1 LREFF
6 RLIHFGC
13 RMRRLW
19 LLLAVG
25 SLLVLGPVTSAI
37 AQRELQDIPDP
48 DPELERKTFIVADGM
63 EVNLYAA
70 DPLLAKPIQ
79 MNFDAQGR
87 LWVASSEVYPQVKPG
102 QKATDKILVLEDA
115 DGDGKAGNATVFA
128 EELLIP
134 TGVLPDHNGGCYVA
148 NSTELIHLS
157 DTNGDGKADQKKI
170 ILSGFGTEDTHHLLH
185 TLRWGPDGCLY
196 MNQSI
201 YIHSHVETPY
211 GVKRLNGGGIWRFRP
226 ETLELEVLCYGFVNP
241 WGHHFDRWGQSFA
254 TDGAYGEGINYV
266 FPGSVF
272 FSAPGATRIVAGL
285 NPGSPK
291 HCGLEIVSGRHLPPD
306 WDGNMITND
315 FRAHRVCRFVVTE
328 DNSGYASRQE
338 TEVIKTQH
346 LAFRPIDVK
355 MGPDGAIY
363 IADWY
368 NPIIQHGEVDF
379 RDERRDHTHGRIWR
393 VSAKGRK
400 PLQTAIPKE
409 VNGYQLLALLKEPE
423 EWTRQSAKIML
434 KHRHAQGENVEVML
448 QRWLAGLQDTDP
460 NYEHHLLEGLWVCEC
475 IENYTEGLGLI
486 QQLAKSK
493 DHRVRASAIRVV
505 SHWRTRLHPEGQKI
519 ARRLLQMAANDQ
531 HPRVRLEGVRG
542 LAAVGTE
549 NAAQDA
555 ANVLAKPMDRF
566 LDFALWQTM
575 RDLSLTWLPAV
586 KEGKD
591 VFGDVE
597 RLTYAL
603 KAVNSP
609 DVVPTLLSLIQED
622 KLPANRVDEVLNLIA
637 QLGGANELGAIYA
650 IIIDE
655 KSKLASVRKAA
666 LLDSLVETSRL
677 KKVLP
682 AGDLAQLARLAE
694 GPDARLIASVLR
706 AAGAWKQGSVQP
718 MMLRAAL
725 TPNAPP
731 ELRAAA
737 IDALAMLGGDASQA
751 NLANLG
757 SEEKSIEL
765 RQRAIG
771 AVALHDVELAAQL
784 TMKLLAEAPQGV
796 DPANAIAPL
805 LSNQEGQAAMTAAL
819 KDAKLGAD
827 AAKLVL
833 RTVRASPLPSDELI
847 ASVQHAGGLEAAVW
861 KLTPDLVAG
870 LVAEVK
876 ESGNA
881 ARGELIYRNAQL
893 QCLKCHAIGGAGGVV
908 GPDLVSIGATAQ
920 VDYLIES
927 LITPSSKIKEGF
939 HSKLVL
945 DDNGQQHTG
954 VVVREDGQAVVLRS
968 AEDKLITIAKA
979 NIEQIKDSTR
989 SLMPDGAADSLTRA
1003 ELVDLVRFLSEL
1015 GKVGG
1020 QYTIGPKRVVRRWQ
1034 SLLWTKEAH
1043 TLLNRTS
1050 YDSAASDDPALTWE
1064 NAYSTVAGD
1073 LPLDP
1078 LPAFVVHQG
1087 QDPTRFVRAELDV
1100 STAGKVRILVS
1111 TANGNKVSLWV
1122 DGKPTPLSG
1131 RVATF
1136 DLEKGRHALT
1146 LSIGATAQANP
1157 LSVELQY
1164 VPGSSAQV
1172 QIVGGK

>member
-1 LREFF
+1 MAMAF
-6 RLIHFGC
+6 
-13 RMRRLW
+13 
-19 LLLAVG
+19 LLTTGPLPAVF
-25 SLLVLGPVTSAI
+25 
-37 AQRELQDIPDP
+37 AQRDLQDIPDP

-102 QKATDKILVLEDA
+102 QKPTDKILVLEDE

-128 EELLIP
+128 DGLLIP
-134 TGVLPDHNGGCYVA
+134 TGVVPDHNGGCYVA
-148 NSTELIHLS
+148 NSTELLHLA
-157 DTNGDGKADQKKI
+157 DTNGDGKPDQRKV

-211 GVKRLNGGGIWRFRP
+211 GVKRLSGGGIWRFRP
-226 ETLELEVLCYGFVNP
+226 ETMELDVLCHGFVNP
-241 WGHHFDRWGQSFA
+241 WGHHFDRWGQSFV

-272 FSAPGATRIVAGL
+272 VTAPGASRIVAGL

-291 HCGLEIVSGRHLPPD
+291 HCGLEIVSGRHMPPD
-306 WDGNMITND
+306 WDGNMITSD
-315 FRAHRVCRFVVTE
+315 YRAHRVCRFVVTE

-346 LAFRPIDVK
+346 VAFRPIDAK

-400 PLQTAIPKE
+400 PLQTAIPKDAD
-409 VNGYQLLALLKEPE
+409 GYQLLALLKEPE
-423 EWTRQSAKIML
+423 EWTRQNAKIML
-434 KHRHAQGENVEVML
+434 KHRHAQGELVEVML
-448 QRWLAGLQDTDP
+448 QRWLAGLRETDP
-460 NYEHHLLEGLWVCEC
+460 NHEHHLLEGLWVCEC
-475 IENYTEGLGLI
+475 IDNRDEGLGLI

-493 DHRVRASAIRVV
+493 DHRVRAAAIRVAT
-505 SHWRTRLHPEGQKI
+505 HWRTRLHPEGQKI
-519 ARRLLQMAANDQ
+519 VRGFLQVAAIDQ

-542 LAAVGTE
+542 LATVGTQD
-549 NAAQDA
+549 AAKDA

-575 RDLSLTWLPAV
+575 RDLSPAWLPGV

-591 VFGDVE
+591 VFGGDLE

-603 KAVNSP
+603 KAVNTP

-622 KLPANRVDEVLNLIA
+622 KLPANRVDEVLSLIA
-637 QLGGANELGAIYA
+637 QLGGGKELGAIYA
-650 IIIDE
+650 LIIDE
-655 KSKLASVRKAA
+655 KSKLPAARKAA

-694 GPDARLIASVLR
+694 GADDRLIASVLR
-706 AAGAWKQGSVQP
+706 AGGAWKQASVEP
-718 MMLRAAL
+718 MMLRAAVDSE
-725 TPNAPP
+725 APLP
-731 ELRAAA
+731 LRLAA
-737 IDALAMLGGDASQA
+737 IDALAMLGGDADRA
-751 NLANLG
+751 TLTKIG
-757 SEEKSIEL
+757 SEEKTLGI

-771 AVALHDVELAAQL
+771 AIATLDVKLAAQL
-784 TMKLLAEAPQGV
+784 TMKLLAAAPPGV
-796 DPANAIAPL
+796 DPAAAIAPL
-805 LSNQEGQAAMTAAL
+805 LANQEGPAAMSAAL
-819 KDAKLGAD
+819 KDAKLSAD
-827 AAKLVL
+827 TAKLVL
-833 RTVRASPLPSDELI
+833 RTVRASPQPSEELI
-847 ASVQHAGGLEAAVW
+847 ASVQNAGGLEAAVW

-870 LVAEVK
+870 LVADVK
-876 ESGNA
+876 ERGNP
-881 ARGELIYRNAQL
+881 ARGESIYRNAQL

-908 GPDLVSIGATAQ
+908 GPDLVSIGASAQ

-927 LITPSSKIKEGF
+927 MITPSSKIKEGF

-945 DDNGQQHTG
+945 DADGQQYTG
-954 VVVREDGQAVVLRS
+954 VVVREDGQTVVLRS
-968 AEDKLITIAKA
+968 AEDKLVTIAKT

-989 SLMPDGAADSLTRA
+989 SLMPDGAADALTRA
-1003 ELVDLVRFLSEL
+1003 ELVDLVRFLSEI

-1020 QYTIGPKRVVRRWQ
+1020 QYTVGQKRVVRRWQ
-1034 SLLWTKEAH
+1034 SLVWTKEAQ

-1050 YDSAASDDPALTWE
+1050 YDSAASDSPALTWDS
-1064 NAYSTVAGD
+1064 AYSTVAGE

-1078 LPAFVVHQG
+1078 LPSFVVHQG
-1087 QDPTRFVRAELDV
+1087 QDPTTFVRAELDV
-1100 STAGKVRILVS
+1100 STAGKAKLLVS
-1111 TANGNKVSLWV
+1111 AAAVGNKVSLWV
-1122 DGKPTPLSG
+1122 DGKPTPLAG
-1131 RVATF
+1131 RVAI
-1136 DLEKGRHALT
+1136 LELDKGRHTLT
-1146 LSIGATAQANP
+1146 ISVGTTAQVTF
-1157 LSVELQY
+1157 LTVELQDIA
-1164 VPGSSAQV
+1164 GSPAQV

>member
-1 LREFF
+1 MA
-6 RLIHFGC
+6 I
-13 RMRRLW
+13 
-19 LLLAVG
+19 LLLLGLHSAV
-25 SLLVLGPVTSAI
+25 L
-37 AQRELQDIPDP
+37 AQRELKDIPDP
-48 DPELERKTFIVADGM
+48 DPELERKSFIVADGM

-102 QKATDKILVLEDA
+102 QKATDRILVLEDA
-115 DGDGKAGNATVFA
+115 DNDGKAGNATVFA
-128 EELLIP
+128 DGLLIP
-134 TGVLPDHNGGCYVA
+134 TGVVPDHNGGCYVA

-157 DTNGDGKADQKKI
+157 DTNGDGKADQKKV

-201 YIHSHVETPY
+201 YIHSHIETPS

-226 ETLELEVLCYGFVNP
+226 ETLELEVLCHGFVNP

-254 TDGAYGEGINYV
+254 TDGAFGEGINYV

-291 HCGLEIVSGRHLPPD
+291 HCGLEVVGGRHLPPD
-306 WDGNMITND
+306 WDGNMLTCD
-315 FRAHRVCRFVVTE
+315 FRAHRVCRFIVTE

-346 LAFRPIDVK
+346 VAFRPIDVK

-400 PLQTAIPKE
+400 PLQTAIPKDPD
-409 VNGYQLLALLKEPE
+409 VYQLLALLKEPE
-423 EWTRQSAKIML
+423 EWTRQNAKIML
-434 KHRHAQGENVEVML
+434 KHRHATGANVDVML
-448 QRWLAGLQDTDP
+448 QRWMAGLDRTDP
-460 NYEHHLLEGLWVCEC
+460 NYEHHLLEALWVCEC
-475 IENYTEGLGLI
+475 IDNTLVGMEVLPD
-486 QQLAKSK
+486 LAKSK
-493 DHRVRASAIRVV
+493 DHRIRAAATRTA
-505 SHWRTRLHPEGQKI
+505 SHWRTRLDTGDQKL
-519 ARRLLQMAANDQ
+519 AYPFLRMAVVDQ

-542 LAAVGTE
+542 LAAVGTDY
-549 NAAQDA
+549 AAKGA

-575 RDLSLTWLPAV
+575 RDLSPAWLPKV

-591 VFGDVE
+591 VFGGDVE

-609 DVVPTLLSLIQED
+609 DVVPTLLSLIQQD
-622 KLPANRVDEVLNLIA
+622 KLPASRVDEVLGLIA
-637 QLGGANELGAIYA
+637 QLGGAKELGAIYA
-650 IIIDE
+650 ILIDE
-655 KSKLASVRKAA
+655 KSNLPAARKAA

-677 KKVLP
+677 RKVLP
-682 AGDLAQLARLAE
+682 EGDLTQLARLAE
-694 GPDARLIASVLR
+694 GPDVRLIASVLR
-706 AAGAWKQGSVQP
+706 AGGAWKHESVQP
-718 MMLRAAL
+718 IMLRAAT
-725 TPNAPP
+725 TPSASAD
-731 ELRAAA
+731 LRAAA
-737 IDALAMLGGDASQA
+737 IDALAMLGGDSSKS
-751 NLANLG
+751 NLAKLG
-757 SEEKSIEL
+757 SEEKSLAL

-771 AVALHDVELAAQL
+771 AVATLDVKLAAQL
-784 TMKLLAEAPQGV
+784 TMKLLAEAAPGV
-796 DPANAIAPL
+796 DPAAAIAPL
-805 LSNQEGQAAMTAAL
+805 LTSQEGPAAMTAAL
-819 KDAKLGAD
+819 KDVTLNAD
-827 AAKLVL
+827 TAKLVL
-833 RTVRASPLPSDELI
+833 RAVRASPQPSEELI
-847 ASVQHAGGLEAAVW
+847 ASVQKAGGLEAAVW
-861 KLTPDLVAG
+861 KLTPELVAG

-876 ESGNA
+876 EKGNP

-908 GPDLVSIGATAQ
+908 GPDLVSIGASAQ

-927 LITPSSKIKEGF
+927 MITPSSKIKEGF

-945 DDNGQQHTG
+945 DNDGQQYTG
-954 VVVREDGQAVVLRS
+954 LVVREDGQTVVLRN
-968 AEDKLITIAKA
+968 AEDKLVTIAKA
-979 NIEQIKDSTR
+979 NIEQIKDSPR

-1020 QYTIGPKRVVRRWQ
+1020 QYTIGQKRVVRRWQ
-1034 SLLWTKEAH
+1034 SLVWSEEAH
-1043 TLLNRTS
+1043 TLLRRTS
-1050 YDSAASDDPALTWE
+1050 YDSAATDNPSLTWE
-1064 NAYSTVAGD
+1064 SAYSTVRGE
-1073 LPLDP
+1073 LPLDSLSP
-1078 LPAFVVHQG
+1078 FVVQPG
-1087 QDPTRFVRAELDV
+1087 QDATRFVRAELDV
-1100 STAGKVRILVS
+1100 STAGKVRVLVS
-1111 TANGNKVSLWV
+1111 SATGNKIALWV
-1122 DGKPTPLSG
+1122 DGKPTPISG
-1131 RVATF
+1131 RLADF
-1136 DLEKGRHALT
+1136 DLGKGHHTLT
-1146 LSIGATAQANP
+1146 LSVGTTVQVNLLTLELQDIAGSTAQT
-1157 LSVELQY
+1157 
-1164 VPGSSAQV
+1164 